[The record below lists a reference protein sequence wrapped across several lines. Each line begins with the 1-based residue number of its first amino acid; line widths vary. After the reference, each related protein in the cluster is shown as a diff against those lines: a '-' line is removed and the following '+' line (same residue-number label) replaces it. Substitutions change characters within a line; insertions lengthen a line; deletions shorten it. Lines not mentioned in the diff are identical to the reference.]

1 MAARQKSPESK
12 KPWAAPPGPPEL
24 PRLAAANTPEAAA
37 SRRSRGRLGGVW
49 TLEPREWEGGF
60 HPAAEDTT
68 CYEILIRGVIEGR
81 RTRQSLPPSLFTGQ
95 LPEIDVSGVR
105 KPAAG

>member
-1 MAARQKSPESK
+1 MAARQKKMLPESK
-12 KPWAAPPGPPEL
+12 THEL

-49 TLEPREWEGGF
+49 TLEPKEREGGI
-60 HPAAEDTT
+60 HLAAEDAT
-68 CYEILIRGVIEGR
+68 CCEILIRGVLEGR
-81 RTRQSLPPSLFTGQ
+81 RTRQPLPPSLFTGQ
-95 LPEIDVSGVR
+95 LAEIDVSGVR